1 MGVYNLLVPPMR
13 VLLLEKIHAV
23 ARKVYEEAGHEVCE
37 IPRALAAS
45 ELASIDADVIGI
57 RSQTRITREVF
68 AKPRLAVAAYCIGVN
83 QIDLAACDAHG
94 CAVFHDR
101 YNNARSVA
109 ELCVTSIGVLL
120 RQLLETNRETHA
132 GKWNKSAAGSKEI
145 RGKRLGVVGYG
156 NVGQQVGALAESM
169 GMRVGFYDLEERPAH
184 GNARRY
190 TSLKALLAGSDVVTL
205 HVDGRRQNRNIFG
218 PSEVAAMK
226 KGSVFINLSR
236 GFVVVEEALAEAL
249 RSGHLAG
256 AAIDVHQAE
265 PGSGEPFAS
274 PLQSLPNVLLTP
286 HIGGSTEEAQT
297 AIGEGASKRVLDYLR
312 HGVLQLSPCFPGR
325 SYTDAM
331 IPGARRIIYIHNN
344 VPGQIGHAADALA
357 QRGINIVGQ
366 HLLTNERIGYAS
378 FDVELPDPAGVAE
391 ALDRIPGAIRTRI
404 L

>member
-1 MGVYNLLVPPMR
+1 MKI
-13 VLLLEKIHAV
+13 LLLEKIHSV
-23 ARKVYEEAGHEVCE
+23 ARKVFEEAGHEVTE
-37 IPRALAAS
+37 IPRAASPEELAA
-45 ELASIDADVIGI
+45 IDADVIGI

-68 AKPRLAVAAYCIGVN
+68 RKPRLAVAAYCIGVN

-109 ELCVTSIGVLL
+109 ELCMTSIGVLL
-120 RQLLETNRETHA
+120 RQLLEKNRETH
-132 GKWNKSAAGSKEI
+132 GGGWNKSAAGSKEI

-184 GNARRY
+184 GNAHRY
-190 TSLKALLAGSDVVTL
+190 QSLKNLLANSDVVTL

-218 PSEVAAMK
+218 PAEVAAMK

-249 RSGHLAG
+249 RGGHLAG
-256 AAIDVHQAE
+256 AAIDVHQNE
-265 PGSGEPFAS
+265 PAANEPFAS
-274 PLQSLPNVLLTP
+274 PLQGLPNVLLTP

-297 AIGEGASKRVLDYLR
+297 AIGEGSSKRVVDYLR
-312 HGVLQLSPCFPGR
+312 SGILQLSPCFPGR

-331 IPGARRIIYIHNN
+331 IPGARRIVYIHNN
-344 VPGQIGHAADALA
+344 VPGQIGKAADALA
-357 QRGINIVGQ
+357 NRGINIVGQ

-378 FDVELPDPAGVAE
+378 FDVDAPETAGVVE
-391 ALDRIPGAIRTRI
+391 ALQGIPGAIRTRV
-404 L
+404 LP